1 MINIIYNKVISKKK
15 KNCQK
20 IHQINQLNLEKKN
33 CVEINDDSIG
43 TYNTISQVKFK
54 TSVLRTSICD
64 YSDTYILKSGTIK
77 ITGAGDNDAD
87 RRLDEINKGVIFK
100 KCASFSDYISEINNA
115 QINNAKYIDVVMP
128 IYDLIEY
135 SDNYSKKSGSLRQYY
150 RDDLN
155 DDDITESESF
165 KYKTKI
171 TGTTPVARNKK
182 VVETDLSYFW
192 RKLEMPLM
200 NCEINLILTQS
211 QDCIISST
219 TAEAKFK

>member
-1 MINIIYNKVISKKK
+1 
-15 KNCQK
+15 
-20 IHQINQLNLEKKN
+20 
-33 CVEINDDSIG
+33 
-43 TYNTISQVKFK
+43 
-54 TSVLRTSICD
+54 
-64 YSDTYILKSGTIK
+64 
-77 ITGAGDNDAD
+77 
-87 RRLDEINKGVIFK
+87 
-100 KCASFSDYISEINNA
+100 
-115 QINNAKYIDVVMP
+115 MP

-200 NCEINLILTQS
+200 NCEINLILT
-211 QDCIISST
+211 
-219 TAEAKFK
+219 

>member
-1 MINIIYNKVISKKK
+1 
-15 KNCQK
+15 
-20 IHQINQLNLEKKN
+20 
-33 CVEINDDSIG
+33 
-43 TYNTISQVKFK
+43 
-54 TSVLRTSICD
+54 
-64 YSDTYILKSGTIK
+64 
-77 ITGAGDNDAD
+77 
-87 RRLDEINKGVIFK
+87 
-100 KCASFSDYISEINNA
+100 
-115 QINNAKYIDVVMP
+115 MP
-128 IYDLIEY
+128 IYYLIEY

-200 NCEINLILTQS
+200 NCEINLILT
-211 QDCIISST
+211 
-219 TAEAKFK
+219 

>member
-1 MINIIYNKVISKKK
+1 
-15 KNCQK
+15 
-20 IHQINQLNLEKKN
+20 
-33 CVEINDDSIG
+33 
-43 TYNTISQVKFK
+43 
-54 TSVLRTSICD
+54 
-64 YSDTYILKSGTIK
+64 
-77 ITGAGDNDAD
+77 
-87 RRLDEINKGVIFK
+87 
-100 KCASFSDYISEINNA
+100 
-115 QINNAKYIDVVMP
+115 MP

-192 RKLEMPLM
+192 RYLEMPLM
-200 NCEINLILTQS
+200 NCEINLILT
-211 QDCIISST
+211 
-219 TAEAKFK
+219 